1 MKVICVKICEHS
13 KKNFCVNKENLL
25 FTLLFLYK
33 ALKMSALYARETKET
48 KKQCSLT
55 LYIAFYYF
63 IITSIKYFKVI
74 YQFYFQI
81 LYKLLF
87 TLFIYI

>member
-1 MKVICVKICEHS
+1 MIVVLYFKLCDYKSNESQSNMKVKCVKICEHS

-48 KKQCSLT
+48 KKQRSLT

-63 IITSIKYFKVI
+63 IIT
-74 YQFYFQI
+74 
-81 LYKLLF
+81 LL
-87 TLFIYI
+87 

>member
-1 MKVICVKICEHS
+1 MIVVLYFKLCACKSNESQSIMKVICVKICEHF

-48 KKQCSLT
+48 KKQCPLT

-63 IITSIKYFKVI
+63 NIT
-74 YQFYFQI
+74 
-81 LYKLLF
+81 LL
-87 TLFIYI
+87 